1 MTDESVLN
9 IVVMVCV
16 LGVAGISICARRRK
30 QKQRWFSGVAAI
42 SVICLLIIGGAAF
55 WYTHRPLPAPTR
67 TSLFRGI
74 EYERLVED
82 GPMIVH
88 VVRIDLDTPE
98 LTFRITPASS
108 SSSYDVD
115 VRTTSEFLSE
125 FKLQL
130 AINGDFFDPWRDIG
144 FWDYYPHSGDG
155 VNTRGLSAAIGD
167 VYTEGYTLKERY
179 HTLYI
184 SETNEASFTAPDNG
198 IFNAIS
204 GNIRLIQNGD
214 PISITDVENEYLMKR
229 HPRTAVGFDEAGK
242 TLIIVVIDGRQPN
255 YSEGA
260 TIPELIEV
268 MLGFRVFEG
277 INLDGGGSSTLVIEG
292 EQGQAVVLN
301 SPIHNRI
308 PGRERPI
315 ANHLGVYT
323 ERLNQVEHE

>member
-115 VRTTSEFLSE
+115 ARTTSEFLSE

-260 TIPELIEV
+260 TIPELIEF
-268 MLGFRVFEG
+268 MLGSGVFEG

-292 EQGQAVVLN
+292 EPGQAVVLN